1 MAKRPN
7 KTYRTAAGQTVDFG
21 ALLSQNETV
30 PAIGNMNVNARGDE
44 IAPSGDIVKTRDQ
57 VMKEYHQ
64 MNTMVPQD
72 GRIPES
78 ADDTW
83 QDWEPKVEKELV
95 KNNAPAV
102 EDVLAVCLVDVAE
115 EPVVAEEAPVNAQ
128 EEVVEEVKEEP
139 RPSAGL
145 ASAVAAAKTVGSTV
159 KKPTKPSEVSGV
171 TRL

>member
-7 KTYRTAAGQTVDFG
+7 KTYRTAAGQQVDFG

-57 VMKEYHQ
+57 VMKDYHQ

-95 KNNAPAV
+95 KSNAPAV
-102 EDVLAVCLVDVAE
+102 EDVAE
-115 EPVVAEEAPVNAQ
+115 EPVVAEEAAVNAQ
-128 EEVVEEVKEEP
+128 EEVIDEVKEEP

>member
-57 VMKEYHQ
+57 VMKDYHQ

-95 KNNAPAV
+95 KSNAPAV
-102 EDVLAVCLVDVAE
+102 EDVAE
-115 EPVVAEEAPVNAQ
+115 EPVVAKEATVNAQ
-128 EEVVEEVKEEP
+128 EEVVDEVKEEP

>member
-1 MAKRPN
+1 MAK
-7 KTYRTAAGQTVDFG
+7 KVYRTAQGKHLDFQAMITQG
-21 ALLSQNETV
+21 EMV
-30 PAIGNMNVNARGDE
+30 PAVGNMNVNARGDE

-95 KNNAPAV
+95 KSNAPAV
-102 EDVLAVCLVDVAE
+102 EDVAE
-115 EPVVAEEAPVNAQ
+115 ESVVAEEAPVNAQ
-128 EEVVEEVKEEP
+128 EEVVEEMAPDASRVNEQSKSTQ
-139 RPSAGL
+139 RPKRQTS
-145 ASAVAAAKTVGSTV
+145 K
-159 KKPTKPSEVSGV
+159 
-171 TRL
+171 